1 MPIPDAYPLPAPPA
15 ALLAEVAGQCSLP
28 VAAELQQLCD
38 EVRARFGDALLALL
52 FYGSCLRSG
61 DPGEGLVDLYAIVD
75 DYSRAHP
82 SRLLQLANAWLPPN
96 VLLLRTHMADGRLLQ
111 AKCAVLSLQDLERG
125 TARWFQSYLWGRFAQ
140 PSRLVHCRDA
150 QVERRVQTALARAV
164 LTLLEQALP
173 CQPGQFDSERLWQQA
188 LALSYGCELR
198 PEAADRPVQLVRHD
212 REHYRRLTLAAAPA
226 LAGLEA
232 IAGETDRYRNRLP
245 AAACRQGRRRWRL
258 RRLQG
263 RLLNVVRLVKASF
276 TFEQGVDYVVWKL
289 QRHLGEPIEIS
300 PRLRRHPLIF
310 GWPLLWRLL
319 RERRL
324 R

>member
-1 MPIPDAYPLPAPPA
+1 MPDVPPLPAPPP
-15 ALLAEVAGQCSLP
+15 ALLAEIATQSARPVAGELHRLC
-28 VAAELQQLCD
+28 AEA
-38 EVRARFGDALLALL
+38 RARFGDTLVALL

-61 DPGEGLVDLYAIVD
+61 NPGEGLVDLYAIVD
-75 DYSRAHP
+75 DYSRASP
-82 SRLLQLANAWLPPN
+82 SRLLRLANAWLPPN
-96 VLLLRTHMADGRLLQ
+96 ILLLRTRMADGRLLQ
-111 AKCAVLSLQDLERG
+111 AKCAVLSLADLERG

-140 PSRLVHCRDA
+140 PSRLVYCRNA
-150 QVERRVQTALARAV
+150 QSERRIQEALARAV
-164 LTLLEQALP
+164 LTLLGQALP
-173 CQPGQFDSERLWQQA
+173 CQEPRFDSESLWRRA

-198 PEAADRPVQLVRHD
+198 PESADRPARLVRHD
-212 REHYRRLTLAAAPA
+212 REHYRCLTRAAASA

-232 IAGETDRYRNRLP
+232 IAGEADLYRNRLP

-263 RLLNVVRLVKASF
+263 RLLNLARLAKASF
-276 TFEQGVDYVVWKL
+276 TFELGVDYVVWKL
-289 QRHLGEPIEIS
+289 QRHLGQPVEVS

-324 R
+324 H

>member
-1 MPIPDAYPLPAPPA
+1 MPIPDTQLLPAPPP
-15 ALLAEVAGQCSLP
+15 ALLAEVASQCALP
-28 VAAELQQLCD
+28 VGEELQPLVA
-38 EVRARFGDALLALL
+38 EVHTRFDDALVALL
-52 FYGSCLRSG
+52 FYGSCLRGG

-82 SRLLQLANAWLPPN
+82 RALLRLANAWLPPN
-96 VLLLRTHMADGRLLQ
+96 VLLLRTHAADGRILQ
-111 AKCAVLSLQDLERG
+111 AKCAVLSLDDLERG
-125 TARWFQSYLWGRFAQ
+125 TALWFQSYLWGRFAQ
-140 PSRLVHCRDA
+140 PARLIHCRDA
-150 QVERRVQTALARAV
+150 PTERRVQAALARAV
-164 LTLLEQALP
+164 LTLLERTLP
-173 CQPGQFDSERLWQQA
+173 CLEARFDSETLWQRA
-188 LALSYGCELR
+188 LTLSYSCELR
-198 PEAADRPVQLVRHD
+198 PEAADRPALLVRHD
-212 REHYRRLTLAAAPA
+212 REHYRRLTGAAAPA

-232 IAGETDRYRNRLP
+232 VAGETDLYCNRLS

-289 QRHLGEPIEIS
+289 QRHLGQPIEVS